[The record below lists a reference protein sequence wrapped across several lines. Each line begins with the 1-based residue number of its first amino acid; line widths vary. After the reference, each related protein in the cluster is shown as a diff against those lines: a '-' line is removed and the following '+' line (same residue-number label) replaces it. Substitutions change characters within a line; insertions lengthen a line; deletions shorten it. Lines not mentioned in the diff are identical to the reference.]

1 VAAQYSLIRSTKGTR
16 EWFPDEI
23 VCSHLEAEQFVYF
36 LSFRCQKDHRQEL
49 SRKRRSVSSPSMR
62 GILTSKMARSGRFD

>member
-1 VAAQYSLIRSTKGTR
+1 MLEAAPAPLTSAVAAQYSLDPLQQKGTR

-36 LSFRCQKDHRQEL
+36 FSLGRQKDHRQVGTL
-49 SRKRRSVSSPSMR
+49 
-62 GILTSKMARSGRFD
+62 A